1 LKSSG
6 FEFARLG
13 SEKSLMSREKLGGTG
28 ITDDTQGSMVKIL
41 IGDFH
46 GARVGIVPAGHLA

>member
-13 SEKSLMSREKLGGTG
+13 NEKVLMSCEKLGRTG
-28 ITDDTQGSMVKIL
+28 ITDDTQGSMVEIL

-46 GARVGIVPAGHLA
+46 GARVSITPAGHLA